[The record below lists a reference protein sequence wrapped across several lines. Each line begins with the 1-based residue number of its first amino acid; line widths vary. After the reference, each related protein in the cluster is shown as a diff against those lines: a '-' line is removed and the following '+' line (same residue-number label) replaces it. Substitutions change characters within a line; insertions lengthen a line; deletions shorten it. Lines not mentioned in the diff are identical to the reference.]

1 MANKYIYDGEDI
13 VSIVFDEGS
22 VYWAIKQMIDGKV
35 VRKKDGRTIYES
47 CSSNDRVRLLPEV
60 APFHTDLDCTI
71 SMEEFIAKNLLVSD
85 FEIYQNPKLKHSFKV
100 GDRIVAIDNP
110 ALDYII
116 EKLYSV
122 GSMPYAALRDSEGT
136 LYGLGL
142 FEIDTKDISSLEY
155 DLTLKYKAY
164 EEPKFKSGDWIRDK
178 RGNYY
183 QVSSY
188 ISNSG
193 VYTLR
198 KAGQDYVYVHKEYG
212 SIEDFELTTLEPD
225 FSNAKMCDDVFS
237 THYGYAKVHAI
248 SPLPKG
254 QYRMWLHVPSRKSS
268 GHYLEE
274 VLSDNKSTMTTGEY
288 YPTLFH
294 DHHQAQAYFGEIFRK
309 MTPRGDKPCNQ

>member
-1 MANKYIYDGEDI
+1 MANKYIYGEDI

-164 EEPKFKSGDWIRDK
+164 EEPKFKSGDWIQDLIAEMK
-178 RGNYY
+178 RTAN
-183 QVSSY
+183 
-188 ISNSG
+188 
-193 VYTLR
+193 
-198 KAGQDYVYVHKEYG
+198 KE
-212 SIEDFELTTLEPD
+212 SIV
-225 FSNAKMCDDVFS
+225 C
-237 THYGYAKVHAI
+237 
-248 SPLPKG
+248 
-254 QYRMWLHVPSRKSS
+254 
-268 GHYLEE
+268 
-274 VLSDNKSTMTTGEY
+274 
-288 YPTLFH
+288 
-294 DHHQAQAYFGEIFRK
+294 FRK
-309 MTPRGDKPCNQ
+309 FLIDNQNKIRDLTRHKDAAAIWAKALNDSCITATKRF

>member
-164 EEPKFKSGDWIRDK
+164 EEPKFKSGDWVELNVYNNHQGQIKKVFPAGMGELCGTRIH
-178 RGNYY
+178 RTEPTFLITGL
-183 QVSSY
+183 
-188 ISNSG
+188 SG
-193 VYTLR
+193 EFHYDTIAR
-198 KAGQDYVYVHKEYG
+198 KLSPSEVVIHIGCLSGTVRRINDIFFCLNPSTEKELVVPEAR
-212 SIEDFELTTLEPD
+212 IPHAMLDTTTAELVRELLK
-225 FSNAKMCDDVFS
+225 A
-237 THYGYAKVHAI
+237 
-248 SPLPKG
+248 
-254 QYRMWLHVPSRKSS
+254 Q
-268 GHYLEE
+268 EE
-274 VLSDNKSTMTTGEY
+274 EK
-288 YPTLFH
+288 
-294 DHHQAQAYFGEIFRK
+294 
-309 MTPRGDKPCNQ
+309 

>member
-142 FEIDTKDISSLEY
+142 FEIDSKDISSLEY

-164 EEPKFKSGDWIRDK
+164 EEPELKVGDWVEIERKGKTYHKQVILIDDDGFARVEFSSSKMKIADIGETSLLGFKTIRK
-178 RGNYY
+178 
-183 QVSSY
+183 
-188 ISNSG
+188 
-193 VYTLR
+193 L
-198 KAGQDYVYVHKEYG
+198 K
-212 SIEDFELTTLEPD
+212 
-225 FSNAKMCDDVFS
+225 
-237 THYGYAKVHAI
+237 
-248 SPLPKG
+248 
-254 QYRMWLHVPSRKSS
+254 PS
-268 GHYLEE
+268 E
-274 VLSDNKSTMTTGEY
+274 VIVKNG
-288 YPTLFH
+288 
-294 DHHQAQAYFGEIFRK
+294 
-309 MTPRGDKPCNQ
+309 

>member
-35 VRKKDGRTIYES
+35 VRKKGGRTIYES

-85 FEIYQNPKLKHSFKV
+85 FEIYQK
-100 GDRIVAIDNP
+100 
-110 ALDYII
+110 
-116 EKLYSV
+116 
-122 GSMPYAALRDSEGT
+122 
-136 LYGLGL
+136 
-142 FEIDTKDISSLEY
+142 
-155 DLTLKYKAY
+155 
-164 EEPKFKSGDWIRDK
+164 PKFKSGDWIRDK

-198 KAGQDYVYVHKEYG
+198 KAGQDYVYAHEEYG

-237 THYGYAKVHAI
+237 THYGYAKIHAI
-248 SPLPKG
+248 SPLPEG